1 MKRLIQVI
9 FLVSAFL
16 MMLSPAAMASTLTAG
31 DYIQLIYAN
40 FNSNYQNEGAG
51 TMKYEVS
58 TDNTFSNPFY
68 IDTFCIQDHVNIA
81 FGTVYKIAALSN
93 YVGNTSSS
101 APFGGAPLNNAVNWL
116 YHNYVIGKYGAL
128 NNDQQADLQ
137 NLLWY
142 LQEGS
147 SLGTYSTSSAWYTDY
162 NNNYDKSSTILWG
175 TEVINIVDIGNG
187 VIQNQLYAP
196 VPEPSS
202 LLLLGFG
209 VSALVFARRRK

>member
-1 MKRLIQVI
+1 M
-9 FLVSAFL
+9 
-16 MMLSPAAMASTLTAG
+16 
-31 DYIQLIYAN
+31 
-40 FNSNYQNEGAG
+40 
-51 TMKYEVS
+51 
-58 TDNTFSNPFY
+58 
-68 IDTFCIQDHVNIA
+68 
-81 FGTVYKIAALSN
+81 
-93 YVGNTSSS
+93 
-101 APFGGAPLNNAVNWL
+101 NWL